1 MAKGKLNSSQTFSC
15 EFSELSTL
23 IAPDIEKIKRTR
35 KRKRVRR
42 DTLFYLGNTKV
53 QVKKKYRLS
62 SSAITPSLPTSRTR
76 PFERAVACANIL
88 CRSVTK

>member
-1 MAKGKLNSSQTFSC
+1 MAKGTLNASQNFSC
-15 EFSELSTL
+15 DFSELSTQ
-23 IAPDIEKIKRTR
+23 IAPDIEKVNRSR

-62 SSAITPSLPTSRTR
+62 SSAITPSLPTSHTR

>member
-1 MAKGKLNSSQTFSC
+1 MAKGKLNSSQNFSC
-15 EFSELSTL
+15 DFSERSPQ
-23 IAPDIEKIKRTR
+23 IAPDIEKINRSR

-53 QVKKKYRLS
+53 QVKKKHRLS
-62 SSAITPSLPTSRTR
+62 SSAITPSLPTSHTR